1 MSIMSVSAFAEDA
14 VIDGIKYSLN
24 DKTSEAKVVPNY
36 YNENIFDSQKKYSG
50 DITIPETV
58 DYAGKTY
65 SVTSIGEYAF
75 YNCKDLTS
83 VNIPNSVTAIE
94 SSAFESCSS
103 LASITI
109 PNSVT
114 TIGDEVFISCTGL
127 TSVTIGKGVT
137 TIGDGAFFNCP
148 SLESIIIEYDNF
160 VYDSRDNSNAIIETE
175 TSTLITGCKNTV
187 IPVSVTAIGDGAFC
201 GCSGLTSITIPN
213 SVTTIGEGAFFGC
226 TGLTSITIPKSVTKI
241 GDGIFTATGL
251 ETIIVENSNPV
262 YDSRDNGNAIIETK
276 TNTLIAGCKNTVI
289 PSSVTTINDFAFF
302 LCPGLTSIVIPNSVT
317 SIGECAFAGCTDLT
331 SIISLIEEPF
341 EIEDDVFEMTDDV
354 PWDYEITSVFTTATL
369 YVPTGTKAKYQNT
382 YAWNEFTNIVEGIEN
397 AVKSVE
403 TDAKAE
409 ETERYNIGG
418 QRINSPQK
426 GLNIV
431 KMSDGTTRKVVVK

>member
-1 MSIMSVSAFAEDA
+1 MKKLKKLLPVLIMSIMSVSAFAEDA
-14 VIDGIKYSLN
+14 VIDGINYSLN

-36 YNENIFDSQKKYSG
+36 YNENIFDSQKNYSG

-83 VNIPNSVTAIE
+83 VNIPNSVT
-94 SSAFESCSS
+94 
-103 LASITI
+103 
-109 PNSVT
+109 

-137 TIGDGAFFNCP
+137 TIGDGAFFDCP

-187 IPVSVTAIGDGAFC
+187 IPVSVTAIGDGAFY

-213 SVTTIGEGAFFGC
+213 SVTTIGKGAFLGC
-226 TGLTSITIPKSVTKI
+226 SGLTSITIPKSVTKI

-251 ETIIVENSNPV
+251 ETITVENSNPV

-317 SIGECAFAGCTDLT
+317 SIGECAFYGCTDLT

-341 EIEDDVFEMTDDV
+341 EIEDDVFEMADDV
-354 PWDYEITSVFTTATL
+354 PWDYEITSEFTTATL
-369 YVPTGTKAKYQNT
+369 YVPTGTKAKYEST
-382 YAWNEFTNIVEGIEN
+382 PAWNMFTNIVEGIEN
-397 AVKSVE
+397 DVKSVE

-431 KMSDGTTRKVVVK
+431 KMSNGTTSKVVVK

>member
-1 MSIMSVSAFAEDA
+1 MKKLKKLLPVLIMSIMSVSAFAEDA
-14 VIDGIKYSLN
+14 VIDGINYSLN

-83 VNIPNSVTAIE
+83 VNIPNSVTAIDP
-94 SSAFESCSS
+94 SAFESCSS

-114 TIGDEVFISCTGL
+114 TIGDEVFSGCTGL
-127 TSVTIGKGVT
+127 TSV
-137 TIGDGAFFNCP
+137 
-148 SLESIIIEYDNF
+148 
-160 VYDSRDNSNAIIETE
+160 
-175 TSTLITGCKNTV
+175 
-187 IPVSVTAIGDGAFC
+187 
-201 GCSGLTSITIPN
+201 TIPN
-213 SVTTIGEGAFFGC
+213 SVTTIGDEVFISC

-289 PSSVTTINDFAFF
+289 PGSVTTINDFAFF

-317 SIGECAFAGCTDLT
+317 SIGECAFYGCTDLT
-331 SIISLIEEPF
+331 SVISLIEEPF
-341 EIEDDVFEMTDDV
+341 EIEDDVFEMADDV
-354 PWDYEITSVFTTATL
+354 PWDYEITSEFTTATL
-369 YVPTGTKAKYQNT
+369 YVPTGTKAKYEST
-382 YAWNEFTNIVEGIEN
+382 PAWNMFTNIVEGIEN
-397 AVKSVE
+397 DVKSVE
-403 TDAKAE
+403 TDAKTE

-431 KMSDGTTRKVVVK
+431 KMSNGTTRKVVVK